1 MHEHSNN
8 PERKLIVRF
17 FSSIGFIATLVMG
30 CIALTN
36 SDYFL
41 FFTLICSSLI
51 YAWALSVYKNL
62 EKSASA
68 ILYNLYAL
76 MIYLVLT
83 GGAQGTGPI
92 WIFIV
97 SPVTFSIRG
106 LKRGI
111 VDIVLFLLAVILAFY
126 CAHTFSIYNYQPDQF
141 PYRVIFSFI
150 IVAMLSGFYENS
162 REKYNQKILA
172 LSKKN
177 ELLATIDP
185 LTGLPNRRFTM
196 NKLSEFKLALT
207 KEQTPFVLIL
217 CDVDNFKK
225 VNDEYGH
232 SFGDEALI
240 HLANILKQH
249 IPKNAVASRWGGEEF
264 LIAIPNV
271 FNAKGVEISN
281 KIHAALKQFPVNT
294 SSASLSLT
302 ISMGVVQS
310 HESDSID
317 IDIKRAD
324 ELLYKAKEQGK
335 NKTCSE

>member
-1 MHEHSNN
+1 MHEYSNN

-17 FSSIGFIATLVMG
+17 FSSIGFIATFVMA
-30 CIALTN
+30 CIAYSN

-41 FFTLICSSLI
+41 FSTLMCSSFI
-51 YAWALSVYKNL
+51 YAWALSIYKSV

-106 LKRGI
+106 LRRGI
-111 VDIVLFLLAVILAFY
+111 FDILLFLLAVVFAFY
-126 CAHTFSIYNYQPDQF
+126 CAHTFSFYDYQPSQF
-141 PYRVIFSFI
+141 PYRILFSFI

-185 LTGLPNRRFTM
+185 LTGLPNRRYTM
-196 NKLSEFKLALT
+196 NKLKEFKLALT

-217 CDVDNFKK
+217 CDIDNFKK

-240 HLANILKQH
+240 HLANILNQH
-249 IPKNAVASRWGGEEF
+249 IPNNAVASRWGGEEF
-264 LIAIPNV
+264 LIAIPHV
-271 FNAKGVEISN
+271 FNAKGEEIAN
-281 KIHAALKQFPVNT
+281 KIHVALKQFPVNT
-294 SSASLSLT
+294 SSHSLSLT

-310 HESDSID
+310 RESDSID

-335 NKTCSE
+335 NRTCSE